1 MDSFAHDNVF
11 PISNLG
17 RSGLRPGFYIARL
30 PKLPR
35 LDFRAE
41 GTTTNPHD
49 PESNDGRL
57 LLWEN
62 VQVQGYTNKGFILGD
77 WIGREATG
85 GQTWLTWHLK
95 PDQQIQ
101 LQYRRAKVADDFL
114 PGGTTQNDLS
124 AEFVLRPMRNLE
136 VKTTVQGEFW
146 KAPLIAQGQQKDFVG
161 TVQLIYFPHNR

>member
-1 MDSFAHDNVF
+1 
-11 PISNLG
+11 
-17 RSGLRPGFYIARL
+17 
-30 PKLPR
+30 
-35 LDFRAE
+35 
-41 GTTTNPHD
+41 
-49 PESNDGRL
+49 
-57 LLWEN
+57 
-62 VQVQGYTNKGFILGD
+62 
-77 WIGREATG
+77 
-85 GQTWLTWHLK
+85 LK